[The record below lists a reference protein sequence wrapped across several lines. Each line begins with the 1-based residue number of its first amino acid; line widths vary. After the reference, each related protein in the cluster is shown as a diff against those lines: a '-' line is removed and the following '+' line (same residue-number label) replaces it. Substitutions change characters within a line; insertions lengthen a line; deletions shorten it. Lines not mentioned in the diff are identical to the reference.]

1 MSSCHVHN
9 FICIYELFDFTPI
22 HDRTGREGF
31 CNVPTY
37 IGGDILPTTPLYP
50 YTPLPPTYPPSPSYH
65 FGGQKG
71 GIMLLRKRAT
81 KKPKK
86 NFWKNFW
93 EKRELL
99 FITVGYIYL

>member
-1 MSSCHVHN
+1 MMSPHQ
-9 FICIYELFDFTPI
+9 YGGEL
-22 HDRTGREGF
+22 
-31 CNVPTY
+31 
-37 IGGDILPTTPLYP
+37 LPTPPITP

-86 NFWKNFW
+86 NFWKNFE
-93 EKRELL
+93 EKRSPCLKG
-99 FITVGYIYL
+99 VYIYYYEDYNYGIPNEWVMVKEKI

>member
-1 MSSCHVHN
+1 MFITSFGYVIGLTSPPYMTIQVGRGSIMSPL
-9 FICIYELFDFTPI
+9 IW
-22 HDRTGREGF
+22 
-31 CNVPTY
+31 
-37 IGGDILPTTPLYP
+37 GGDVPPTTLLYP
-50 YTPLPPTYPPSPSYH
+50 HTPLPPTYPPSPSYC

-81 KKPKK
+81 KNTKK
-86 NFWKNFW
+86 NFWKNFG